1 MFDETESKVIVR
13 VLSISSIVA
22 AMCFGLAACGGEGDR
37 TSGANAIEQTASN
50 AELQVGVGDRIDA
63 QEQRAVLSSVTASAG
78 GTTDGVRSDVATFI
92 VSLAVADTQR
102 AVLHQAARA
111 LQATLTVELTR
122 RVDLQAVVNTLV
134 QAKACLLVH
143 FTDGEAAWGA
153 LQARTYDTL
162 LRRARYVA
170 FLVASRLLAQRPAAS
185 TCSSAPPPP
194 PPPPSPPSDPP
205 PSPPSAGQQL
215 GAEIARLEQQGVLP
229 TLDRGTD
236 IRGPDANANGVRDDV
251 EAYIAGLSLTD
262 AQRKAALQ
270 TARNQQAKLLVDP
283 TDPEAVAAL
292 SRQSIAA
299 TKCMGDV
306 FEPERRR
313 SYEFSERIE
322 ALVANTPERA
332 KRYLRYMT
340 ALSGT
345 SVAYPVGPT
354 CED

>member
-63 QEQRAVLSSVTASAG
+63 REQRAVPSSVTASAG